1 MDVIVCHRSVRLAA
15 VLTLLL
21 LAACSDPATGPA
33 GPDGNAGGGVDAA
46 VGDGGGVGDSS
57 GDSGGAGGGRGDA
70 GGPASDCSP
79 AARAKRSWSVLKE
92 GTASGVWMA
101 GALLADG
108 TPLLVGGQANLGAI
122 ATLSGAEL
130 TTATIAQG
138 PLLTWASVAADGTAL
153 VVGNGRRALW
163 RTAAGVWSEEELPG
177 GDKLWGCLQFSKD
190 DAWAVGA
197 DEPTKDQFVP
207 VVLRRTASGWSK
219 ASLPTLSKSR
229 AQAQVFKIDGHDPND
244 VLAVGDTGLALR
256 WDGKAWTEE
265 ETGVDANLVTVRK
278 LPGGAYVAVGGTAAG
293 LVMTRK
299 DTGGWSK
306 LHQPMVGVSGVDVFG
321 DQLIVAGNY
330 GWIEH
335 VALADGKAVE
345 VDELLTTDVLHFVLR
360 LPDCGALA
368 GGGNLQVWP
377 NPMQGTLLRFGP

>member
-1 MDVIVCHRSVRLAA
+1 MEVHACYRLVCVAA
-15 VLTLLL
+15 AATVVL
-21 LAACSDPATGPA
+21 LASCSERVDAGPA
-33 GPDGNAGGGVDAA
+33 DAGAGS
-46 VGDGGGVGDSS
+46 GDSS
-57 GDSGGAGGGRGDA
+57 DGGDDGGGRGDD
-70 GGPASDCSP
+70 GGAVLSDCSP

-101 GALLADG
+101 GTLLADG
-108 TPLLVGGQANLGAI
+108 TPLLVGGQATLGAI
-122 ATLSGAEL
+122 ATLTGAEL
-130 TTATIAQG
+130 KVATIADG
-138 PLLTWASVAADGTAL
+138 PLLTWGSVAADRTAL

-163 RTAAGVWSEEELPG
+163 RSAEGVWTEEKLPG

-197 DEPTKDQFVP
+197 DEPQKDQYEP
-207 VVLRRTASGWSK
+207 VVLRRSASGWAK
-219 ASLPTLSKSR
+219 ATLPMLTKAR
-229 AQAQVFKIDGHDPND
+229 AQAQVFKIDGHGPND

-256 WDGKAWTEE
+256 WDGKGWTEE

-278 LPGGAYVAVGGTAAG
+278 LPAGGYVAVGGTAAG

-299 DTGGWSK
+299 ATGGWSK

-360 LPDCGALA
+360 LPDCSALA

-377 NPMQGTLLRFGP
+377 NPMQGTLLRFGL